1 MVEFRFVGGNRAIV
15 GDALS
20 TIRDNIVRIS
30 QRMRLEPTQLEAIS
44 NNLRV
49 SGPSEVKLEN
59 DELYV
64 MMCVVAERSQPQ
76 CAAGYSAREGRH

>member
-1 MVEFRFVGGNRAIV
+1 MFNRRVFQGLTEVWKGQFYLKSDSAMVEFRFVGGNRAIV

-59 DELYV
+59 Y
-64 MMCVVAERSQPQ
+64 
-76 CAAGYSAREGRH
+76 